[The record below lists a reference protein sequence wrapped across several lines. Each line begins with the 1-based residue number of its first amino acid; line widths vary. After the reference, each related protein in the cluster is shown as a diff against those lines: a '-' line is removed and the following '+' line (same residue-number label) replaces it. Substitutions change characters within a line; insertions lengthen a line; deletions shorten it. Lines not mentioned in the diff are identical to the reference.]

1 MNRLDNKVAVITGG
15 ARGQGAAEAGLF
27 VAAGAHVVIT
37 DVDRDGGAATAARL
51 GSQCQF
57 VEHDVASE
65 SAWKEVIEGVV
76 DRHGQI
82 DILVNNA
89 GIFRV
94 LGLEDTSL
102 EDWHQ
107 LIAINQTGVF
117 LGMRTVAP
125 VMKQNRA
132 GSIIN
137 ISSIAGLTSAARA
150 HAYSA
155 TKWAVRGMTKSAAVE
170 LAPFGIRVN
179 SVHPGLIETEM
190 LDHFNAAREDLEA
203 RIPQGRLGQ
212 PIEVARLVLFLASD
226 DASHCS
232 GHEFTVDGAMK
243 S

>member
-1 MNRLDNKVAVITGG
+1 MNRLDNKVAMITGG
-15 ARGQGAAEAGLF
+15 AHGQGAAEAELF

-37 DVDRDGGAATAARL
+37 DVDCDGGSATATRL
-51 GSQCQF
+51 GSACEF

-65 SAWKEVIEGVV
+65 AAWNDVVQGVV
-76 DRHGQI
+76 DRHGRV
-82 DILVNNA
+82 DVLVNNA

-102 EDWHQ
+102 DVWHQ

-117 LGMRTVAP
+117 LGMRTVVP
-125 VMKQNRA
+125 FMKQSGS
-132 GSIIN
+132 GSIVN
-137 ISSIAGLTSAARA
+137 ISSIAGLTSAPRA

-190 LDHFNAAREDLEA
+190 LGQFNAPREELEA
-203 RIPQGRLGQ
+203 RVPQGRLGQ
-212 PIEVARLVLFLASD
+212 PVEVARLVLFLASN

-232 GHEFTVDGAMK
+232 GHEFTVDGAMR